1 MSAYEREGTVLDS
14 GNRAIGLSSEKGF
27 GELGG
32 GEVSGRLHMV
42 LCRL

>member
-1 MSAYEREGTVLDS
+1 MSTYEHEGIMLDS
-14 GNRAIGLSSEKGF
+14 KDRAIGLSSERGF

-32 GEVSGRLHMV
+32 GEVAGRFHMV